1 MSFLSFAP
9 LASFFEDLY
18 SLYAY
23 DEDMRRGIKRLFDG
37 FNLISRMKSEFAIR
51 FILSEMGVREDVC
64 KNKSSEDVKIF
75 ESNVDKMLED
85 AKQYP
90 DIRKFLKFADDS
102 NEKSKI
108 VKNRCKGESDNNDG
122 TYDKV
127 ALRLMTMHSSKGL
140 EFDVVFLPNLN
151 EGVIPSRKST
161 EDEQIEEE
169 RRLLYVGMTRAKNKL
184 YMSYVSGNGD
194 DNRSPSRFLKPLIRK
209 SVKKV

>member
-1 MSFLSFAP
+1 
-9 LASFFEDLY
+9 
-18 SLYAY
+18 
-23 DEDMRRGIKRLFDG
+23 
-37 FNLISRMKSEFAIR
+37 
-51 FILSEMGVREDVC
+51 
-64 KNKSSEDVKIF
+64 
-75 ESNVDKMLED
+75 
-85 AKQYP
+85 
-90 DIRKFLKFADDS
+90 
-102 NEKSKI
+102 
-108 VKNRCKGESDNNDG
+108 
-122 TYDKV
+122 
-127 ALRLMTMHSSKGL
+127 MHSSKGL